1 MYDVLLRLLSETDG
15 AGQTVSFGYDPV
27 GRATT
32 EIAALDCRVQ
42 TTATMVYDLD
52 GNLLSHTTGIAA
64 TNAHVET
71 VSFAYDPVNRAT
83 QVIEAYGTGVRRAA
97 TMIYDLAGN
106 LLCPRRASPPRT
118 RWC

>member
-1 MYDVLLRLLSETDG
+1 MLLRLLSETDG

-42 TTATMVYDLD
+42 TTATM
-52 GNLLSHTTGIAA
+52 
-64 TNAHVET
+64 
-71 VSFAYDPVNRAT
+71 
-83 QVIEAYGTGVRRAA
+83 
-97 TMIYDLAGN
+97 IYDLAGN